1 MKTLNRPM
9 LGTVYLIEQG
19 ISPEQQ
25 VYDLENIANAG
36 LGLVVLWPPISRWDA
51 PDGVSIAFDSI
62 DRVMDICHKLGL
74 KAILELEGQNPTFQF
89 MPDYQFKRE
98 YMSENDTGKHWVNY
112 LHPEVDRIISDYIR
126 AIALHFKD
134 HPALFGYD
142 LFNEVNFRS
151 TDKYTLKAFQDW
163 LKEKYKSIRKLNHI
177 WGRFFYEF
185 SHVPQ
190 DNNEY
195 PN

>member
-1 MKTLNRPM
+1 MKKLDRPL
-9 LGTVYLIEQG
+9 LGTVYLV
-19 ISPEQQ
+19 EQQ
-25 VYDLENIANAG
+25 VPREQQLCDLENIAEAG
-36 LGLVVLWPPISRWDA
+36 LRLVVLWPPISRWDA

-62 DRVMDICHKLGL
+62 DRVMDICHNLGIQ
-74 KAILELEGQNPTFQF
+74 AILELEGQNPAFQF
-89 MPDYQFKRE
+89 MPDYQFKPE

-126 AIALHFKD
+126 AVAGHFKD

-163 LKEKYKSIRKLNHI
+163 LKEKYKSIRKLNLI
-177 WGRFFYEF
+177 WGRFF
-185 SHVPQ
+185 
-190 DNNEY
+190 
-195 PN
+195 